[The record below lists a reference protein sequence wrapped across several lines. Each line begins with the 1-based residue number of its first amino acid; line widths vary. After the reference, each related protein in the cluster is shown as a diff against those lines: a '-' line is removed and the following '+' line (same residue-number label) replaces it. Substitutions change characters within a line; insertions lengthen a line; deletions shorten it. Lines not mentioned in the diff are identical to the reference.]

1 MFDAGRSTLLSL
13 SLIPFARQYLHKFSQ
28 LQLHFAAKKKKLEEN
43 FCQPRSIKSHD
54 NSRIFANATTK
65 AKKILYSVQ
74 AFRRVF
80 GEKGG
85 KIQCL
90 IRKNK
95 SPLLIADTNPTGF
108 FFAIMWS
115 VGLRG
120 SVKRQFRCCCPS
132 PHNKFIIGFIL
143 SLPPSSV
150 VVWFFTPKAMT
161 IKKRGGGELVVGWG
175 LCWVGGWGAVVEVG
189 VVRMY
194 SLVLKGKR
202 ALSQK
207 KEKKWRQGVRRNT
220 QHTFWKGAGELFFI
234 KFVCSIYKYS

>member
-1 MFDAGRSTLLSL
+1 MRL
-13 SLIPFARQYLHKFSQ
+13 RKQK
-28 LQLHFAAKKKKLEEN
+28 N
-43 FCQPRSIKSHD
+43 
-54 NSRIFANATTK
+54 
-65 AKKILYSVQ
+65 LYSVQ

-161 IKKRGGGELVVGWG
+161 IKKRGGRGVG
-175 LCWVGGWGAVVEVG
+175 CWMGALLGGWGG
-189 VVRMY
+189 CGGGGGGCTY
-194 SLVLKGKR
+194 VLSCFKGKASVVAKKGEEMEIGR
-202 ALSQK
+202 A
-207 KEKKWRQGVRRNT
+207 
-220 QHTFWKGAGELFFI
+220 
-234 KFVCSIYKYS
+234 